1 MLPRPAGRSCPAGW
15 GECPSRRGSRCSSRR
30 SSRCGFRSWGR
41 CDFLP
46 HEADDVGAAVGLEA
60 NAFLFEQFPLLRPA
74 GGGAPGAVDHAMAGE
89 FCRGGGHGTAYA
101 AGVVGH
107 ADQPGDLLVGN
118 DLPGGDLRHD
128 GIYLVVECPACQFVG
143 LQWFSVDSGLRRV
156 PRPSPLAMEGR
167 GCPGAAGPDGG
178 STHAGMGAPMGTVF
192 TTRFPSGARRSPL
205 RSGGRS
211 RPECHRP

>member
-1 MLPRPAGRSCPAGW
+1 MTFPAGFPVLF
-15 GECPSRRGSRCSSRR
+15 PSQLPMRVPVVGQV
-30 SSRCGFRSWGR
+30 RCGLQ
-41 CDFLP
+41 DFLP

-89 FCRGGGHGTAYA
+89 FCRGGGHGAAYA

-128 GIYLVVECPACQFVG
+128 GIYLVVECPAGIFIACFVY
-143 LQWFSVDSGLRRV
+143 LK
-156 PRPSPLAMEGR
+156 
-167 GCPGAAGPDGG
+167 
-178 STHAGMGAPMGTVF
+178 
-192 TTRFPSGARRSPL
+192 
-205 RSGGRS
+205 
-211 RPECHRP
+211 RPEPNPGRKSGTRPPPLLKAVF